1 MDSAPI
7 AIVDTTQNIHTT
19 PAPAPA
25 PAPSIKSFFTNRT
38 SQAEPPLVLNARFPI
53 RSFGV
58 FRSFTS
64 FFGLELTKTFPVTL
78 ELTKERLVHKG
89 DEGYG
94 LHHYQTVIPIRCATS
109 QAVLNL

>member
-1 MDSAPI
+1 
-7 AIVDTTQNIHTT
+7 
-19 PAPAPA
+19 
-25 PAPSIKSFFTNRT
+25 
-38 SQAEPPLVLNARFPI
+38 
-53 RSFGV
+53 
-58 FRSFTS
+58 
-64 FFGLELTKTFPVTL
+64 VTL